1 MFHTAQMSFLS
12 SICCRQ
18 EEPKEKDEEKEQES
32 EEESGGMISD
42 ETDSDMPL
50 AELSIP
56 EGPAAPTFSLGALA
70 STESAPKR
78 KAASKKAAAKKAE
91 EEDVFDAGDDVEES
105 AVHTAIKDDMLL
117 KQVARALES
126 APPCL
131 LGLLP
136 GVVFEKKV
144 GHQVRGVP
152 RLALAS

>member
-1 MFHTAQMSFLS
+1 MSFLS
-12 SICCRQ
+12 FICCRQ
-18 EEPKEKDEEKEQES
+18 EEPKGKDEDKDKEQES
-32 EEESGGMISD
+32 EEESAAMVSD
-42 ETDSDMPL
+42 ESDSDIPI
-50 AELSIP
+50 AEMNIP

-70 STESAPKR
+70 TTESAPKK

-91 EEDVFDAGDDVEES
+91 EEDEVFDAGDDADES

-117 KQVARALES
+117 KQVARALDS

-136 GVVFEKKV
+136 DVVFEKKV
-144 GHQVRGVP
+144 GHQIRGVP

>member
-1 MFHTAQMSFLS
+1 MGENYTIFLNWWGFTKFLVAINFRS
-12 SICCRQ
+12 K
-18 EEPKEKDEEKEQES
+18 PWLVAV
-32 EEESGGMISD
+32 
-42 ETDSDMPL
+42 L
-50 AELSIP
+50 AEMNIP

-70 STESAPKR
+70 TTESAPKK

-91 EEDVFDAGDDVEES
+91 EEEVFDAGDDVEES

-117 KQVARALES
+117 KQVARALDS

-144 GHQVRGVP
+144 GHQIRGVP